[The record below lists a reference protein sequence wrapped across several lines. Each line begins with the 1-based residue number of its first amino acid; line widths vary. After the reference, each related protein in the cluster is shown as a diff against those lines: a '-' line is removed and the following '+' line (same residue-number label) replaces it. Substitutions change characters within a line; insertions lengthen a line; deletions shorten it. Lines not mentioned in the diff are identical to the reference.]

1 MKKNDFPQN
10 MTTKDNSESKDK
22 LEKDKSKIHIKLAKK
37 TTKDGNT
44 KLINI
49 EKEKINNKVP
59 RLKLNENLLFYN
71 NIGVRK
77 LYELT
82 ENLNFSEKMN
92 EVILMLKIGSK
103 TE

>member
-10 MTTKDNSESKDK
+10 MTTKDNSESKEK

-37 TTKDGNT
+37 TIKDGNT

-92 EVILMLKIGSK
+92 EFILMLKIGSK

>member
-10 MTTKDNSESKDK
+10 MTTKDNSESKEK
-22 LEKDKSKIHIKLAKK
+22 LEKDKSKIYIKLAKK

-82 ENLNFSEKMN
+82 ENLNFSEKMI

>member
-37 TTKDGNT
+37 TIKDGNT